1 MSCTFDSSS
10 LDPLRKSL
18 FQHPVFRSV
27 TTLPHLRVFMEHHV
41 YPVWDFMSL
50 LKSLQYKFAPHGSPW
65 LPDGNGDIRRFV
77 NEIVTEEES
86 DEALPNSETQY
97 ISHFE
102 MYRNS
107 MHEIGAD
114 TNEINNFIS
123 CVVKDGLGKGLECGG
138 VPDPARQFMQS
149 TFEVIEGEKAH
160 CIAAAFA
167 LGREDIVPKMFKSL
181 LGEIKITE
189 IEAPTFH
196 YYLNRHTELDEESH
210 GPMAIRMMSRLCDG
224 DSKRVEE
231 ALQAARNALQARIVF
246 WDGVHRAISEI

>member
-1 MSCTFDSSS
+1 MSKTFDSSS
-10 LDPLRKSL
+10 LDPLRESL
-18 FQHPVFRSV
+18 FQHSVFRSV
-27 TTLPHLRVFMEHHV
+27 TTLSRLRIFMEHHV

-65 LPDGNGDIRRFV
+65 LPNENGDIRRFV

-86 DEALPNSETQY
+86 DVAFPNSEIQY

-114 TNEINNFIS
+114 TNEIGKFIS
-123 CVVKDGLGKGLECGG
+123 CVIKNGLAIGLDCRG
-138 VPDPARQFMQS
+138 VPDPARKFMQS

-181 LGEIKITE
+181 LGKIKITE
-189 IEAPTFH
+189 IEAPIFH

-210 GPMAIRMMSRLCDG
+210 GPMAINMLSSLCDG

-246 WDGVHRAISEI
+246 WDGVYKAISKI

>member
-1 MSCTFDSSS
+1 MSKTFDSSS
-10 LDPLRKSL
+10 LDPLRESL
-18 FQHPVFRSV
+18 FQHPVSRSV
-27 TTLPHLRVFMEHHV
+27 TTLSRLRIFMEHHV

-65 LPDGNGDIRRFV
+65 LPNGNGDIRRFV

-86 DEALPNSETQY
+86 DEAFPNSETQY

-102 MYRNS
+102 LYRNS

-123 CVVKDGLGKGLECGG
+123 CVIKNGLVNGLDCRG
-138 VPDPARQFMQS
+138 VPDPARKFMQS

-181 LGEIKITE
+181 LGKIKITE
-189 IEAPTFH
+189 IEAPIFH

-210 GPMAIRMMSRLCDG
+210 GPMAISMMSSLCDG

-231 ALQAARNALQARIVF
+231 ALQAARNALEARIVF
-246 WDGVHRAISEI
+246 WDGVHMAISEN

>member
-1 MSCTFDSSS
+1 MSKTFDSSS
-10 LDPLRKSL
+10 LDPLRESL

-27 TTLPHLRVFMEHHV
+27 TTLSRLRIFMEHHV

-65 LPDGNGDIRRFV
+65 LPNGNGDIRRFV

-86 DEALPNSETQY
+86 DEAFPNSETQY

-102 MYRNS
+102 LYRNS

-123 CVVKDGLGKGLECGG
+123 CVIKNGLVNGLDCRG
-138 VPDPARQFMQS
+138 VPDPARKFMQS

-181 LGEIKITE
+181 LGKIKITE
-189 IEAPTFH
+189 IEAPIFH

-210 GPMAIRMMSRLCDG
+210 GPMAISMMSSLCDG

-246 WDGVHRAISEI
+246 WDGVHMAISEN

>member
-1 MSCTFDSSS
+1 MSETFDSSS
-10 LDPLRKSL
+10 LNPLRESL

-27 TTLPHLRVFMEHHV
+27 TTLSRLRIFMEHHV

-65 LPDGNGDIRRFV
+65 LPNGNGDIRRFV

-86 DEALPNSETQY
+86 DVAFPNSEIKY

-114 TNEINNFIS
+114 TNEIGKFIS
-123 CVVKDGLGKGLECGG
+123 CVIKNGLAIGLDCRG
-138 VPDPARQFMQS
+138 VPDPARKFMQS

-181 LGEIKITE
+181 LGKIKITE
-189 IEAPTFH
+189 IEAPIFH

-210 GPMAIRMMSRLCDG
+210 GPMAINMLSSLCDG

-231 ALQAARNALQARIVF
+231 ALQAARNALQARIIF
-246 WDGVHRAISEI
+246 WDGVHMAISKI

>member
-224 DSKRVEE
+224 DSKRVDE